1 MQGIRD
7 SYSAPAPH
15 RRQSL
20 LIKPVGNHRQ
30 TRLQTMVFAVPIA
43 MMSKTIFGVAIL
55 AFTLVPLVRAQNENY
70 ASAKQKSNAVNRGID
85 RLFHFLNMAGTAKA
99 AESGP

>member
-1 MQGIRD
+1 
-7 SYSAPAPH
+7 
-15 RRQSL
+15 
-20 LIKPVGNHRQ
+20 
-30 TRLQTMVFAVPIA
+30 MVFAVPIA

-55 AFTLVPLVRAQNENY
+55 AFTLVPLVRAQNENS